1 MRMFGKSSCRHS
13 SCERGLLLSIFDFK
27 KKKYRTF
34 LQDSETG
41 ADDTR
46 EYERGRGV
54 WGKNNLQE
62 GHGSEMSENL
72 IRKHY
77 WFSGRVQ
84 GVGFRYRACYI
95 ASSLGVTG
103 WVRNNWDERVEMEAQ
118 GTREDLARMVEMLYR
133 QSFIGIEGVEE
144 KVVPV
149 EVESGFYAR

>member
-1 MRMFGKSSCRHS
+1 LVIERKRSIELFFRILRRARMIPGSM
-13 SCERGLLLSIFDFK
+13 
-27 KKKYRTF
+27 
-34 LQDSETG
+34 
-41 ADDTR
+41 
-46 EYERGRGV
+46 RGRGV
-54 WGKNNLQE
+54 WGENNLQE

>member
-1 MRMFGKSSCRHS
+1 M
-13 SCERGLLLSIFDFK
+13 SIFGNRK

-144 KVVPV
+144 EGVPV

>member
-1 MRMFGKSSCRHS
+1 M
-13 SCERGLLLSIFDFK
+13 SIFGNRK

-62 GHGSEMSENL
+62 EHGSEMSENL

>member
-1 MRMFGKSSCRHS
+1 M
-13 SCERGLLLSIFDFK
+13 SIFGNRK
-27 KKKYRTF
+27 KKKYRTC

-41 ADDTR
+41 ADDAR
-46 EYERGRGV
+46 EYEKGRGV

-62 GHGSEMSENL
+62 GPGSEMSENL

>member
-1 MRMFGKSSCRHS
+1 M
-13 SCERGLLLSIFDFK
+13 SIFGNRK

-46 EYERGRGV
+46 VYVRGRGV

-62 GHGSEMSENL
+62 GQGSEMSENL

>member
-1 MRMFGKSSCRHS
+1 M
-13 SCERGLLLSIFDFK
+13 SIFGNRK

-41 ADDTR
+41 ADDAR
-46 EYERGRGV
+46 EYAKGRGV

>member
-1 MRMFGKSSCRHS
+1 M
-13 SCERGLLLSIFDFK
+13 SIFGNSK

-46 EYERGRGV
+46 EYEKGRGV

-62 GHGSEMSENL
+62 GHGAEMSENL

>member
-1 MRMFGKSSCRHS
+1 M
-13 SCERGLLLSIFDFK
+13 SIFGNRK
-27 KKKYRTF
+27 KKKDRTF

>member
-1 MRMFGKSSCRHS
+1 M
-13 SCERGLLLSIFDFK
+13 SIFGNRK

-41 ADDTR
+41 ADDAR
-46 EYERGRGV
+46 EYEKGRGV

-144 KVVPV
+144 KGVPV

>member
-1 MRMFGKSSCRHS
+1 M
-13 SCERGLLLSIFDFK
+13 SIFGNRK
-27 KKKYRTF
+27 KKKYKTF

-62 GHGSEMSENL
+62 GHVSEMSENL

>member
-1 MRMFGKSSCRHS
+1 M
-13 SCERGLLLSIFDFK
+13 SIFGNRK

-118 GTREDLARMVEMLYR
+118 GTREDLARMVEMLDR

-144 KVVPV
+144 EVVPV